1 MTDIDVLLAIFST
14 IANFCMIAGIILT
27 VIFAAQ
33 DLPPI
38 SEREYFAGFTKLP
51 LFFGTAMFAF
61 DGIAFVLP
69 LKNEMRNPN
78 QFGKSYGVLNV
89 GMILVTISYVVIG
102 EIGYWKYGEETA
114 GSLTVNL
121 PTQFV

>member
-1 MTDIDVLLAIFST
+1 
-14 IANFCMIAGIILT
+14 MIAGIILT
-27 VIFAAQ
+27 VVFASQ

-38 SEREYFAGFTKLP
+38 SDREYFAGIEKIP
-51 LFFGTAMFAF
+51 LFFGTVMFAF

-69 LKNEMRNPN
+69 LKNSMKNTK
-78 QFGKSYGVLNV
+78 QFGKAYGVLNV
-89 GMILVTISYVVIG
+89 GMFLVTISYLVLG

>member
-1 MTDIDVLLAIFST
+1 
-14 IANFCMIAGIILT
+14 MIAGIVMT
-27 VIFAAQ
+27 VIFASN

-38 SEREYFAGFTKLP
+38 SERNYFAGFNKIP

-69 LKNEMRNPN
+69 LKNSMKNPQ
-78 QFGKSYGVLNV
+78 QFGKSAGVLNV
-89 GMILVTISYVVIG
+89 GMVLVTICYLVIG
-102 EIGYWKYGEETA
+102 EIGYWQYGEETE

-121 PTQFV
+121 PTQYV